1 MKNFNEDT
9 GEILRPHEY
18 EISKEPEYVPIR
30 KRPPANLKTRVITAA
45 VFAFIMAAFLIPAYW
60 LPWISLILFALIAMI
75 GGSEFSTAMRMAGY
89 SHEPWIV
96 SLFTLFS
103 VFTPFISIG
112 FGKKEYVIWS
122 SAWPGMAMLMPVL
135 LVGLMVTLALIVPI
149 IRRGIQA
156 LSGAMVSAFGII
168 YISFPLVCAVVILY
182 TLPSGWFWLLTAIVT
197 PWISD
202 TTAYFT
208 GSLIGSHKIFPRI
221 SPNKTWEGFIG
232 GLLGPVIAM
241 MIWLPLVLAPQSEQ
255 VVALPTGLLLIF
267 AVLFGVMLGL
277 FSQVG
282 DLFASA
288 LKRWARVKDFGN
300 ILPGH
305 GGVLD
310 RFDSA
315 FFTLPLMLSLGLL
328 YFGV

>member
-1 MKNFNEDT
+1 
-9 GEILRPHEY
+9 
-18 EISKEPEYVPIR
+18 
-30 KRPPANLKTRVITAA
+30 
-45 VFAFIMAAFLIPAYW
+45 
-60 LPWISLILFALIAMI
+60 
-75 GGSEFSTAMRMAGY
+75 
-89 SHEPWIV
+89 
-96 SLFTLFS
+96 
-103 VFTPFISIG
+103 
-112 FGKKEYVIWS
+112 
-122 SAWPGMAMLMPVL
+122 
-135 LVGLMVTLALIVPI
+135 
-149 IRRGIQA
+149 
-156 LSGAMVSAFGII
+156 
-168 YISFPLVCAVVILY
+168 
-182 TLPSGWFWLLTAIVT
+182 
-197 PWISD
+197 
-202 TTAYFT
+202 
-208 GSLIGSHKIFPRI
+208 
-221 SPNKTWEGFIG
+221 
-232 GLLGPVIAM
+232 M